1 MISWRLKPTLVSLV
15 SRLFLAGPP
24 REIRGGIPN
33 SALSRRTMINRL
45 SRRRRVGALVAGATA
60 ALAIAAPT
68 PASAIPVSEVP
79 DIGADAGRFTLPI
92 TCDITVPALGNLKVI
107 NLPGTVDIKGIAP
120 VQLAPGQPFYLSQG
134 AGALTLPA
142 WLSTLGGLVTVDRAD
157 ADVDQLFIDA
167 TRSTPE
173 RINLSKLADLKVKD
187 VPLRPGQ
194 PIVVGLPKTGVFNI
208 GPYSAPQDGRTALK
222 FGGATANVTIRS
234 RALGFAIAVRAYC
247 KAAANAG
254 GGASLLSIAVG
265 GPPNSTPINW
275 QNNPLNFPKAPY
287 NALIGIVNAPY
298 KCSFRGELL
307 DVGVAVQGTIP
318 LTVKRGN
325 SLPINEASG
334 AFQIA
339 PETVNTF
346 LDEGHTSLSGT
357 VTKLT
362 LRAEGGTPTE
372 PNVVPAA
379 GIPFGPVPLVRDQ
392 RLTVPLPTSGTLSAG
407 PFKTD
412 ATSKAII
419 LSLGSAEAQLK
430 FDGESSTTTATC
442 ATPSPDAI
450 LVDAAI
456 T

>member
-1 MISWRLKPTLVSLV
+1 MS
-15 SRLFLAGPP
+15 
-24 REIRGGIPN
+24 
-33 SALSRRTMINRL
+33 NRL
-45 SRRRRVGALVAGATA
+45 TRRRRVGALIAGATA
-60 ALAIAAPT
+60 ALAFAAPT
-68 PASAIPVSEVP
+68 PASAIPVAEVP

-92 TCDITVPALGNLKVI
+92 TCDVKVPFLGNLTVL

-120 VQLAPGQPFYLSQG
+120 VQLTPGQPFYLSQG

-142 WLSTLGGLVTVDRAD
+142 WLSTLGGLASFDRAD
-157 ADVDQLFIDA
+157 ANVDQLYIDA
-167 TRSTPE
+167 TRSNPE
-173 RINLSKLADLKVKD
+173 RINLSKLADLRVANI
-187 VPLRPGQ
+187 PLKAGQ
-194 PIVVGLPKTGVFNI
+194 PITVALPKTGVFNI
-208 GPYSAPQDGRTALK
+208 GPYNAPQDGRTSLK
-222 FGGATANVTIRS
+222 FGGATANVTIKS
-234 RALGFAIAVRAYC
+234 RALGISIPVRAYC

-265 GPPNSTPINW
+265 GEPNPTTINY

-298 KCSFRGELL
+298 KCSLGSDTI

-318 LTVKRGN
+318 LTVKRGY
-325 SLPINEASG
+325 SLPIKEASG

-339 PETVNTF
+339 PETVNKF
-346 LDEGHTSLSGT
+346 LDEGKTSISGK

-362 LRAEGGTPTE
+362 LRAEGAIPAE

-379 GIPFGPVPLVRDQ
+379 GITIPPTPLVRDQ
-392 RLTVPLPTSGTLSAG
+392 RLTVPLPASGTLSAG
-407 PFKTD
+407 PFFPT
-412 ATSKAII
+412 AGAEAII
-419 LSLGSAEAQLK
+419 LSLGSAEAEIK
-430 FDGESSTTTATC
+430 FDDETTTTNASC

>member
-1 MISWRLKPTLVSLV
+1 MHFR
-15 SRLFLAGPP
+15 
-24 REIRGGIPN
+24 PN
-33 SALSRRTMINRL
+33 
-45 SRRRRVGALVAGATA
+45 RRRRVGSLVAGATA
-60 ALAIAAPT
+60 ALALAAPMS
-68 PASAIPVSEVP
+68 ASAIPVAEVP

-92 TCDITVPALGNLKVI
+92 TCDIKVPALGNLTVL

-157 ADVDQLFIDA
+157 ANVDTLYIDA
-167 TRSTPE
+167 TRSSPE
-173 RINLSKLADLKVKD
+173 RINLSKLADLNVKNIA
-187 VPLRPGQ
+187 LQAGK
-194 PIVVGLPKTGVFNI
+194 PIVVGLPKTGAFNI
-208 GPYSAPQDGRTALK
+208 GPYKAPADGRTSLK

-234 RALGFAIAVRAYC
+234 RQLGFSIAVRAYC
-247 KAAANAG
+247 KAAKNAG

-265 GPPNSTPINW
+265 GEPNDTPINW
-275 QNNPLNFPKAPY
+275 QNNPLNFPTAPY

-298 KCSFRGELL
+298 KCQFRGETI

-325 SLPINEASG
+325 SLPIKEASG

-339 PETVNTF
+339 PETVNRF
-346 LDEGHTSLSGT
+346 IDEGHTSIKGK

-379 GIPFGPVPLVRDQ
+379 GITFSAPLVRDQ
-392 RLTVPLPTSGTLSAG
+392 KLTVPLPASGTLSAG

-412 ATSKAII
+412 ATSAALI
-419 LSLGSAEAQLK
+419 LSLGSAQASISFGDEPDSA
-430 FDGESSTTTATC
+430 ATQASC

>member
-1 MISWRLKPTLVSLV
+1 MS
-15 SRLFLAGPP
+15 
-24 REIRGGIPN
+24 
-33 SALSRRTMINRL
+33 NRL
-45 SRRRRVGALVAGATA
+45 SRRRRVGALIAGATA
-60 ALAIAAPT
+60 ALAFAAPT
-68 PASAIPVSEVP
+68 PASAIPVAEVP

-92 TCDITVPALGNLKVI
+92 TCDITVPLLGNLKVL

-157 ADVDQLFIDA
+157 ANVDTLYIDA

-173 RINLSKLADLKVKD
+173 RINLSKLANLRVTDIPLKA
-187 VPLRPGQ
+187 GQ
-194 PIVVGLPKTGVFNI
+194 PITVALPKTGVFNI
-208 GPYSAPQDGRTALK
+208 GPYTAPQDGRTSLK
-222 FGGATANVTIRS
+222 FGGATANVTIKS
-234 RALGFAIAVRAYC
+234 RALGFSIPVRAYC

-265 GPPNSTPINW
+265 GAPNSETINF

-298 KCSFRGELL
+298 TCSFRGETL

-318 LTVKRGN
+318 LTVKRGY
-325 SLPINEASG
+325 SLPINDASG

-339 PETVNTF
+339 PETVNAF
-346 LDEGHTSLSGT
+346 LDQGHTSISGK

-362 LRAEGGTPTE
+362 LRAEGGIPAE

-379 GIPFGPVPLVRDQ
+379 GITIPPTPLVRDQ
-392 RLTVPLPTSGTLSAG
+392 RLTVPLPAAGTLSAG
-407 PFKTD
+407 PFFTIPT
-412 ATSKAII
+412 AKALI
-419 LSLGSAEAQLK
+419 LSLGSAEAQIA
-430 FDGESSTTTATC
+430 FDGETTPTTASC